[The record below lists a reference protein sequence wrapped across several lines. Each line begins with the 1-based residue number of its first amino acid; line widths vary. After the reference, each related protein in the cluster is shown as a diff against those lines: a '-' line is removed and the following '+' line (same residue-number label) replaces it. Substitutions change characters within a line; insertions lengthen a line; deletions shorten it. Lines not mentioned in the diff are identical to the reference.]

1 MDDFEAILEEGRR
14 AKRQKKMEKA
24 ELAKIVNVDAKEAVV
39 NTSVAKIQ
47 PQPREEEEKFENNL
61 EKTSADDNLN
71 LKMETVEKLTERI
84 KSLEEKTETDS
95 SEILLAIQR
104 GEEVE
109 RSSWLKMS
117 QNGEKLAKTTEKVW
131 QMSPSGGSGLRF
143 SLKAVKSDVEARLT
157 CNGCGHVYANRS
169 FLKRH
174 MKRSMCASDSQCSC
188 NCGKTFKARDS
199 LRQHLKKG
207 CDLEKKVMINE
218 EVEAA
223 TDKDCNSEVEESRNL
238 TKTEERE
245 EEVKMDIDEE
255 VDGVEIM
262 KEGGNQVTLLREDGV
277 EDILSRYSA
286 LLVQD
291 RPKNEQTS
299 PTESEIIPKRP
310 KQEKNITSEKW
321 PKVESES
328 GKGKRFPPKILS
340 QSKPIGKKQAPMA
353 ITVDQ
358 VLTLL
363 LGSNLTKTFILFFA
377 GLPFPWF
384 ARLSSPNASLFCDQT
399 TRGV

>member
-24 ELAKIVNVDAKEAVV
+24 ELAKIANVDAKEAV
-39 NTSVAKIQ
+39 AKIE

-61 EKTSADDNLN
+61 EKTSADDN

-143 SLKAVKSDVEARLT
+143 SLKAVKSDVEASLT

-169 FLKRH
+169 FLKKH

-255 VDGVEIM
+255 VDGEEIM

-299 PTESEIIPKRP
+299 PTESEIIPKQP
-310 KQEKNITSEKW
+310 KQEKW

-353 ITVDQ
+353 ITADQ
-358 VLTLL
+358 VIWIIFWIQ
-363 LGSNLTKTFILFFA
+363 KFILFLQVCRFLGLHDYPLPMLPSSVTKQQEEFERCNFA
-377 GLPFPWF
+377 KEIL
-384 ARLSSPNASLFCDQT
+384 LL
-399 TRGV
+399 V